1 MRIFATVFAIA
12 ALAAAPCAW
21 DSDPREPRFLP
32 HSSPDPDP
40 QRLLRREQDCCK
52 GRRTRSLP
60 IRSST
65 DDSTAETGGPN
76 L

>member
-21 DSDPREPRFLP
+21 DSDPREP
-32 HSSPDPDP
+32 S
-40 QRLLRREQDCCK
+40 LLAALVSGSGSATVAEKDCCK